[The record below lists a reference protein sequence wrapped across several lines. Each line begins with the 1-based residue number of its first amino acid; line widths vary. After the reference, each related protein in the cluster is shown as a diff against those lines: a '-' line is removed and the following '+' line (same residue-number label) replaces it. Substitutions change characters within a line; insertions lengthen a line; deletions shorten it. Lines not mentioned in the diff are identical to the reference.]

1 MCGICGIFDT
11 SGSPVRRETL
21 DAMTDS
27 LRHRGPEARGT
38 WLERG
43 IGLGHARLSIIDLAT
58 GDQPMSNE
66 DASLWISFNGEVFNY
81 LELRDELIA
90 RGHIFRTSSDTEVIL
105 HGYEEYGTDFFS
117 RMNGQWACA
126 LWNTGR
132 RELLLCRDRVGIAPL
147 FFTSVSSKGD
157 RRILFASEPKAL
169 FRDPG
174 VPREL
179 DPRGLAESF
188 TFWTTVAPRSV
199 FKGIRDLPPGRWIR
213 FTEDSEQE
221 GSYWELR
228 YPPRSAETAGSA
240 AEHARHLRETL
251 VEATRLRFTR
261 SDVPVAAYLSGG
273 IDSSV
278 TTAIIRNF
286 TDTRIKTFS
295 LRFADTEFDEGGYQ
309 EQMVSR
315 LGTDH
320 ETLTVTNQ
328 DIGEVFPEVV
338 AQAEK
343 PLLRTAP
350 APMFL
355 LSRFVRDSGYKVVVT
370 GEGSDEM
377 LGGYDIFREALVR
390 DFIARAPESALRPE
404 IIRHLYPWLQ
414 RNPASAPAF
423 AKSFFSQSLDPADAA
438 LSHRP
443 RWQSASGIMRLLHPD
458 LQDEVAQYRVADVLL
473 ERMPA
478 GTAGWHPLSRAQWLE
493 ITTLLAGYLL
503 ASQGDRMLM
512 AHGVEGRFPFL
523 DPDLI
528 DLAAALPPRYKIM
541 GLDEKYLLK
550 YAFADLVPEQILRR
564 PKQPYRAPDAGS
576 FFSREPE
583 WLKEITEPRQVRNS
597 GVFNPQAVEN
607 LIQKCRRK
615 KDQGMSNFDNMAVTA
630 VLSTLLLQRQTAGSS

>member
-11 SGSPVRRETL
+11 SGAPVRRETL
-21 DAMTDS
+21 EAMTAS
-27 LRHRGPEARGT
+27 LRHRGPEDQGT

-43 IGLGHARLSIIDLAT
+43 IGLGHARLSIIDLST
-58 GDQPMSNE
+58 GNQPMCNE
-66 DASLWISFNGEVFNY
+66 DESVWISFNGEIFNY
-81 LELRDELIA
+81 IELREELLA
-90 RGHIFRTSSDTEVIL
+90 RGHRFRTTSDTEVIL
-105 HGYEEYGTDFFS
+105 HGYEEYGTDFFE
-117 RMNGQWACA
+117 RMNGQWAFA
-126 LWNTGR
+126 IWNR
-132 RELLLCRDRVGIAPL
+132 QKKELLLCRDRVGIAPL
-147 FFTSVSSKGD
+147 FFTSVFTRAGS
-157 RRILFASEPKAL
+157 RVLFASEPKAL
-169 FRDPG
+169 FKDPE

-188 TFWTTVAPRSV
+188 TFWTAVAPQSV
-199 FKGIRDLPPGRWIR
+199 FRGIRELPPGRWIR
-213 FTEDSEQE
+213 FTESSEQE
-221 GSYWELR
+221 GCYWELKFPG
-228 YPPRSAETAGSA
+228 YDIGEDGTA
-240 AEHARHLRETL
+240 AEYALRLRESL

-278 TTAIIRNF
+278 TTAIIRQF

-295 LRFADTEFDEGGYQ
+295 LRFADAEFDEGGYQ
-309 EQMVSR
+309 DLMVSR

-320 ETLTVTNQ
+320 ETLTVSKQ
-328 DIGEVFPEVV
+328 DIGEVFPDVV
-338 AQAEK
+338 RQAEK

-390 DFIARAPESALRPE
+390 AFIARDPESARRPE

-414 RNPASAPAF
+414 RNPAAAPAF
-423 AKSFFSQSLDPADAA
+423 ARSFFSQSLDPTDPA

-458 LQDEVAQYRVADVLL
+458 VQTEMESFQVAEELL
-473 ERMPA
+473 NRMPS
-478 GTAGWHPLSRAQWLE
+478 GTADRHPLSRAQWLE

-512 AHGVEGRFPFL
+512 AHGIEGRFPFL
-523 DPDLI
+523 DPHFI
-528 DLAAALPPRYKIM
+528 DLAAELPPRYKIL

-550 YAFADLVPEQILRR
+550 YAFSDLVPQQILRR

-576 FFSREPE
+576 FFSSEPE
-583 WLKEITEPRQVRNS
+583 WLRDITEPRNVRNS
-597 GVFNPQAVEN
+597 GLFNPQAVEN
-607 LIQKCRRK
+607 LMQKCRRK
-615 KDQGMSNFDNMAVTA
+615 KGQGMSNFDNMAVTA
-630 VLSTLLLQRQTAGSS
+630 VLSTLLLQRQTEGTS